1 MNGGNFLSIL
11 IVEDEDVT
19 RKRLQAHCDRQGYNT
34 SAVAT
39 KREALLHLYRD
50 RPQIVLLDV
59 LLPDSSDFQLAAR
72 IGEQKNCGLIII
84 SSLNDRDYRLAG
96 LRAGADDYLSKPV
109 DTEELFLKITNLAS
123 HIQPECGLS
132 QSFQFE
138 GRLFAPDRCELQ
150 RENGKILSLTARER
164 ELLLIFVRSP
174 QQLFSRDRLLELLA
188 SSGAERSDRA
198 IDSRIARLRKKLEV
212 NPRSP
217 KILQSI
223 YGGGY
228 CFNAEVRIVDRPSG
242 SQIVS

>member
-1 MNGGNFLSIL
+1 MSGRNPIGIL
-11 IVEDEDVT
+11 IVEDEAVT
-19 RKRLQAHCDRQGYNT
+19 RKRLQAHCDRQGYAT
-34 SAVAT
+34 QAVAS
-39 KREALLHLYRD
+39 KREALDRLQCD

-72 IGEQKNCGLIII
+72 IGEQRNCGLIII
-84 SSLNDRDYRLAG
+84 SSLCDRDYRLQG

-109 DTEELFLKITNLAS
+109 DTEELLLKIANLAS
-123 HIQPECGLS
+123 RIQPEVGLS

-138 GRLFAPDRCELQ
+138 GWTFAPDRCELW
-150 RENGKILSLTARER
+150 RESRKIIALTAKEQ

-174 QQLFSRDRLLELLA
+174 KQLFSRDRLLEILV
-188 SSGAERSDRA
+188 SSEKDCSDRA

-217 KILQSI
+217 KILQSV

-228 CFNAEVRIVDRPSG
+228 RFNAEVRIVDRPSG
-242 SQIVS
+242 S